1 MVFKKIVWNPV
12 DTKAI
17 ENFEDIA
24 ATVFEEKIIL
34 PIIIGFGNLWLYGMS
49 YGMSTFV
56 CEISTR
62 ILNLRWTSTKIPI
75 IISRL

>member
-34 PIIIGFGNLWLYGMS
+34 PTIIDDRFWKFVAIWNI
-49 YGMSTFV
+49 TF
-56 CEISTR
+56 C
-62 ILNLRWTSTKIPI
+62 L
-75 IISRL
+75 